1 LLLAVPLVVAAVD
14 APTGFDNLTNG
25 FENQTN
31 FDLDRAQFDT
41 VEEIA
46 DGLGP
51 VYNAQACRE
60 CHQNPVSASSAQFN
74 ELRAGQTSSGGV
86 FTDHPGGSLI
96 NDRAIDPAI
105 QEHVFDADNT
115 RTFRTSLNLLG
126 DGFVE
131 ATPDSEFTRIQTAQ
145 PDSMKG
151 AIVLVPVLEA
161 ISSGTTPTTRIAR
174 FGWKNQHASLLSFA
188 SDAYLNEIGITNR
201 LFPNEN
207 TSNGN
212 SVAAFDTVSDPE
224 DPPTTAHPFGKDVEA
239 FTRFMRSTKAPP
251 RGPTISSTEVNTGE
265 AVFDRIGC
273 VNCHTDSITTAPQGT
288 VFNGG
293 TFTVDNSLGSKTFH
307 PYGDFMLHNIK
318 TGDGIVQAQ
327 AAGNMIRTAPLWG
340 LRTRT
345 RLMHDGQS
353 LTIQDAITRHAGQ
366 ASTVITAFNGLSA
379 TDRATLFNFLNS
391 L

>member
-1 LLLAVPLVVAAVD
+1 
-14 APTGFDNLTNG
+14 
-25 FENQTN
+25 
-31 FDLDRAQFDT
+31 
-41 VEEIA
+41 
-46 DGLGP
+46 
-51 VYNAQACRE
+51 
-60 CHQNPVSASSAQFN
+60 
-74 ELRAGQTSSGGV
+74 
-86 FTDHPGGSLI
+86 
-96 NDRAIDPAI
+96 
-105 QEHVFDADNT
+105 
-115 RTFRTSLNLLG
+115 
-126 DGFVE
+126 
-131 ATPDSEFTRIQTAQ
+131 
-145 PDSMKG
+145 
-151 AIVLVPVLEA
+151 
-161 ISSGTTPTTRIAR
+161 
-174 FGWKNQHASLLSFA
+174 
-188 SDAYLNEIGITNR
+188 
-201 LFPNEN
+201 
-207 TSNGN
+207 
-212 SVAAFDTVSDPE
+212 
-224 DPPTTAHPFGKDVEA
+224 
-239 FTRFMRSTKAPP
+239 MRSTKAPP